1 MNVVAEMLLNEPA
14 PAVIWAT
21 LLLLTVPALL
31 LLGNPTGLRH
41 PRQAAREMLA
51 ALREPGEQ
59 RRRQAE
65 TVTRTRQFAEEV
77 RVAADRADASC
88 ERWQQRWQTAADE
101 LNAAWQAWLDADAR
115 LRDSLAAAAWNPPWS
130 APTCQEYAARER
142 FLHRAVTAAADRG
155 DLPAAATADALAGHN
170 GWDARLHP
178 LEQELVIGR
187 ASAAWLRQNYER
199 AVIAERTAWHDADLA
214 RRASASLRHEA
225 ATIAT
230 QADHRHVPSPAED
243 RARTRPATTAAA

>member
-21 LLLLTVPALL
+21 LMLLTLPALL

-41 PRQAAREMLA
+41 PRQAVQEMLA
-51 ALREPGEQ
+51 ALREPREQ

-65 TVTRTRQFAEEV
+65 KATRTIQFAEEV

-101 LNAAWQAWLDADAR
+101 LNAAWQAWLDADER
-115 LRDSLAAAAWNPPWS
+115 LRDGLAAAAWGRPWS

-155 DLPAAATADALAGHN
+155 DLPAAATADALAGRN

-178 LEQELVIGR
+178 LDQELVVGR
-187 ASAAWLRQNYER
+187 ASVAWLRQRYER
-199 AVIAERTAWHDADLA
+199 AAVAEQTAWHDADLA

-225 ATIAT
+225 TTIAA
-230 QADHRHVPSPAED
+230 QAAQRHSPSRAKDRIRTSPA
-243 RARTRPATTAAA
+243 ATAA